1 MLSILVLNW
10 NGEIWL
16 DRCIQSILMQSSQ
29 EFEIIAIDNNSSDKS
44 RSIIL
49 KYPRVQLIALQSNL
63 GYAGAYNVACKMARG
78 EWLLLLNNDT
88 KLEQNFVAEFTSVVQ
103 GDVSADILA
112 PRIRDYEGREEGVCG
127 VGMDIFGYPGF
138 VDAGSPMIFYADGC
152 ALIIRKQVFYKLNG
166 FDSEYF
172 IFYEDVDLCWRA
184 RLREFIIEPAPSL
197 TVYHY
202 GGGIMGGLGD
212 SSTTIITSEKRRFL
226 GEKNRISNV
235 IRNYSIKNLIWIVP
249 VMIAINSITILV
261 LLSGGQKTIAFAM
274 FKAWMWHARN
284 VKLTLARRSEIQ
296 RERSVC
302 DSRVMKDM
310 YWTSIQ
316 AHTFL
321 ARGIPRSA
329 EL

>member
-10 NGEIWL
+10 NGKNWL
-16 DRCIQSILMQSSQ
+16 DKCIQSILLQTNQ
-29 EFEIIAIDNNSSDKS
+29 EFELIIIDNNSSDES
-44 RSIIL
+44 RSIIQKYSQVHLVAL
-49 KYPRVQLIALQSNL
+49 KHNL

-88 KLEQNFVAEFTSVVQ
+88 WLEQHFVAEFNSICQ
-103 GDVSADILA
+103 GAFCADILA
-112 PRIRDYEGREEGVCG
+112 PRIKDYEGRGEGVCG

-138 VDAGSPMIFYADGC
+138 GDAGTPRLFYADGC
-152 ALIIRKQVFYKLNG
+152 ALMIRKQVFFELNG

-184 RLREFIIEPAPSL
+184 RLRNFVIEPAPNL

-212 SSTTIITSEKRRFL
+212 STTIITTSKRRRYL
-226 GEKNRISNV
+226 GEKNRISNLLK
-235 IRNYSIKNLIWIVP
+235 NYSTASLVWIMP
-249 VMIAINSITILV
+249 ATIAINIVIIIL
-261 LLSGGQKTIAFAM
+261 LLIRGQKAIAFAM
-274 FKAWMWHARN
+274 FKAWMWHAKN
-284 VKLTLARRSEIQ
+284 VKHTFAQRSVKQ
-296 RERSVC
+296 RERTVF
-302 DSRVMKDM
+302 DSRVMRNM

-321 ARGIPRSA
+321 ARGMPRSS
-329 EL
+329 ER